1 MFGMS
6 KNDLTGD
13 VLMEL
18 FVKLDEDGSGDIS
31 KDELRQ
37 GMVTT
42 YRRRRRHV
50 HCAGMAVP
58 VLEMTASP
66 ARPYPRNG
74 TAVGDAEMRAFG
86 CLDVY

>member
-42 YRRRRRHV
+42 YRHRRRHV

-58 VLEMTASP
+58 VLKMA
-66 ARPYPRNG
+66 
-74 TAVGDAEMRAFG
+74 
-86 CLDVY
+86 